1 MESEIKKKQSTLT
14 TTQNEAKDDKSKKA
28 EVDAL
33 KTEVANLK
41 SQYKTVLRERK
52 NLIGTNFYNRFNKGF
67 NKTHN
72 QEENENIAHSEFLF
86 KKLRF

>member
-1 MESEIKKKQSTLT
+1 MI
-14 TTQNEAKDDKSKKA
+14 TTQNEAKEDKNKKT

-41 SQYKTVLRERK
+41 AQYKTILREKK
-52 NLIGTNFYNRFNKGF
+52 NSIGTNFYNRFNKGF

-72 QEENENIAHSEFLF
+72 QEENEHIAHSEFLF
-86 KKLRF
+86 KKLKF

>member
-1 MESEIKKKQSTLT
+1 MT
-14 TTQNEAKDDKSKKA
+14 TAQNEAKEDKNKKN

-52 NLIGTNFYNRFNKGF
+52 NLIGTNFYNRFNRGF
-67 NKTHN
+67 NKTQN

>member
-1 MESEIKKKQSTLT
+1 LT
-14 TTQNEAKDDKSKKA
+14 ASQTEAKEDKNKKN

-41 SQYKTVLRERK
+41 SQYKNVLRERK
-52 NLIGTNFYNRFNKGF
+52 NLIGTNFYNRFNRGF

-72 QEENENIAHSEFLF
+72 QEENEQIAHSEFLF